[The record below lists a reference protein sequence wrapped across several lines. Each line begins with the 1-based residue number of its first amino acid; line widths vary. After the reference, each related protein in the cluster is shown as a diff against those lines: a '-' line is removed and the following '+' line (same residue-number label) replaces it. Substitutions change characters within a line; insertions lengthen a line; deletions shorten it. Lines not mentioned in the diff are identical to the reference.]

1 AAAYAYAADA
11 ADAADAAAYAYAADA
26 ADAADAYAAREE
38 VFATAVEGLR
48 QAILIGPHEGF
59 DRLIDLPAR
68 HTALKDLVQA

>member
-1 AAAYAYAADA
+1 
-11 ADAADAAAYAYAADA
+11 
-26 ADAADAYAAREE
+26 
-38 VFATAVEGLR
+38 LR